1 MSPERERIAF
11 VQIEPFPL
19 SNASVAE
26 QLQKHFPEYPVDVI
40 NVRDL
45 LRARPLLFLR
55 NVFETL
61 LAYGPGI
68 VRGRRQ
74 VRASFF
80 HTTFVFHQ
88 ARRLVRQRLDSGP
101 YRFSFQIQ
109 SLFDAST
116 PGLPHFVY
124 TDHTNL
130 ANLLYV
136 GPNDHVL
143 YPEAWRRLETSIYR
157 NAALL
162 FVRSSHV
169 QRSLVEHYGI
179 RPERIRCVFAG
190 SNAGA
195 PRSARDVEGRYE
207 AKRILFVGIDWERK
221 GGPMLIEAFRQ
232 VRLAHPD
239 AQLTIVGSGPPVPEP
254 NVEVLGEVPVDE
266 VSAIYDRATVFCMPT
281 QREAFGIVFVE
292 AMTHGLP
299 VVATN
304 VGALPDMV
312 ENGVN
317 GYLVDPWDAAALA
330 QRLITL
336 LGEPETCRA
345 MGARGRVLARERYNW
360 DAVGQRL
367 GTHIREALATADHGP
382 APSTGDP

>member
-1 MSPERERIAF
+1 MSPERDRIAF

-19 SNASVAE
+19 SNLSVAE
-26 QLQKHFPEYPVDVI
+26 QLRKHFPEYEVDVL
-40 NVRDL
+40 NVREL
-45 LRARPLLFLR
+45 LQAHPLLFLR
-55 NVFETL
+55 NAFETL
-61 LAYGPGI
+61 LAYGPEI
-68 VRGRRQ
+68 ARGRRQ
-74 VRASFF
+74 LRGSFF
-80 HTTFVFHQ
+80 HTTFVFEQ
-88 ARRLVRQRLDSGP
+88 VRRLVQQQLVARP
-101 YRFSFQIQ
+101 YRFSFQMQ
-109 SLFDAST
+109 SLFDASA

-130 ANLLYV
+130 ANLMYQ
-136 GPNDHVL
+136 GANDNAL
-143 YPEAWRRLETSIYR
+143 YPESWRRLEETIYS
-157 NAALL
+157 NATML

-169 QRSLVEHYGI
+169 QRSLVEHYGV
-179 RPERIRCVFAG
+179 RPERIRCVYAG

-195 PRSARDVEGRYE
+195 PRSAQDVEGRYE
-207 AKRILFVGIDWERK
+207 AKRILFVGLDWQRK
-221 GGPMLIEAFRQ
+221 GGPMLLEAFRQ
-232 VRLAHPD
+232 VRAVHPD
-239 AQLTIVGSGPPVPEP
+239 ARLMIVGTGPTQPEP
-254 NVEVLGEVPVDE
+254 NVEVLGEVPVDQ
-266 VSAIYDRATVFCMPT
+266 VSALYERATVFCMPT
-281 QREAFGIVFVE
+281 QREPFGIVFVE

-317 GYLVDPWDAAALA
+317 GFLVDPWDAAALA

-367 GTHIREALATADHGP
+367 GTHIREALATADQGP
-382 APSTGDP
+382 VPSPGDP